1 LISLATAGH
10 EGWSTNLFTTPSDL
24 FPKRVVGSVT
34 GLGGTCGAFGGMIMT
49 LLAGGFLQWFGSYV
63 PLFITAGLMHP
74 LALLLFVFFAGKD
87 MPPANMEEG
96 LKPGPNVRL
105 ILAGVGIALV
115 GLAGALF
122 ASTHWNEI
130 ILAAKNSTATA
141 AGIFVASSGIA
152 LVGLFLVY
160 AGLGRKRPLE
170 NEALV

>member
-1 LISLATAGH
+1 
-10 EGWSTNLFTTPSDL
+10 
-24 FPKRVVGSVT
+24 
-34 GLGGTCGAFGGMIMT
+34 
-49 LLAGGFLQWFGSYV
+49 
-63 PLFITAGLMHP
+63 
-74 LALLLFVFFAGKD
+74 
-87 MPPANMEEG
+87 
-96 LKPGPNVRL
+96 
-105 ILAGVGIALV
+105 LAGVVIALL

-170 NEALV
+170 NEALG